1 MESITTNVCVENL
14 DFNLCFKNGNFFFDD
29 NFKEFIKKEFETQI
43 FNNQIVADLFSFNYE
58 FFAKNYDNKNIAF
71 DLQEKIIESQKM
83 PNKKGF
89 IYLVSDGQFTKIGGT
104 SYDVKKRLLE
114 LQTGN
119 AKKLKIIG
127 SYKCNYL
134 NVTEK
139 LIHNDFKDKK
149 ILNEW
154 FSLDDIDCKK
164 ILNDKFTF
172 TINEQIKTLSY
183 ISIINIIRTQIDLL
197 RDCKNSKIKKNKRL
211 LAKYN
216 IDRNFLQFI
225 RSDKIKNYNNNIVEK
240 YIKKRIDYNFMQ
252 LQDTILKQVNKYY
265 SEIIKLQDW
274 IELLNN
280 DLIKYLDENNL
291 EYNDDEDIWVN
302 SDDFEN
308 PLKYNNGIAYACK
321 MSDIPSIS

>member
-1 MESITTNVCVENL
+1 MESITTNVYVENKE
-14 DFNLCFKNGNFFFDD
+14 FNLSFKNGNFFFDD
-29 NFKEFIKKEFETQI
+29 NFKEFVKKEFETQI
-43 FNNQIVADLFSFNYE
+43 FNNQIVADLFSFNYD

-119 AKKLKIIG
+119 AKKLKIVG

-134 NVTEK
+134 NITEK

-172 TINEQIKTLSY
+172 VANEEIKTLSH
-183 ISIINIIRTQIDLL
+183 ISVINIIRTQIDLL
-197 RDCKNSKIKKNKRL
+197 RDFKNSKIKKNKRL
-211 LAKYN
+211 LAKYT
-216 IDRNFLQFI
+216 IDRSFLQFI
-225 RSDKIKNYNNNIVEK
+225 CSDKIKNYNNNIVEK

-252 LQDTILKQVNKYY
+252 LQDDILKQVNKYY

-302 SDDFEN
+302 CDDFEN
-308 PLKYNNGIAYACK
+308 PLKYNNGIPYTCK

>member
-1 MESITTNVCVENL
+1 MKSIITNVCVENL

-43 FNNQIVADLFSFNYE
+43 FNSQIVADLFSFNYD
-58 FFAKNYDNKNIAF
+58 FFVKNYDNKNIAF
-71 DLQEKIIESQKM
+71 DLQEKIIESQKL

-89 IYLVSDGQFTKIGGT
+89 IYLVSDGEFTKIGGT

-134 NVTEK
+134 NITEK

-154 FSLDDIDCKK
+154 FKLDDIDCKK
-164 ILNDKFTF
+164 ILNDKFAF
-172 TINEQIKTLSY
+172 TINEQIKTLSH
-183 ISIINIIRTQIDLL
+183 ISIILIIRTQIELL
-197 RDCKNSKIKKNKRL
+197 RDYNNIKIKKTNRML
-211 LAKYN
+211 SKYT
-216 IDRNFLQFI
+216 IDKNFIKFI
-225 RSDKIKNYNNNIVEK
+225 ASDKIKKYNQITIEK
-240 YIKKRIDYNFMQ
+240 YIKSRYSFDFIKSQHILLKEIYKH
-252 LQDTILKQVNKYY
+252 QD
-265 SEIIKLQDW
+265 EIIKIQNW
-274 IELLNN
+274 IEFLNK
-280 DLIKYLDENNL
+280 DLINYLDENSL

-308 PLKYNNGIAYACK
+308 PLKYNNGIPYTCK
-321 MSDIPSIS
+321 MSEIPSIS